1 MILQAKISQLELV
14 CEANDQILAA
24 TRDQVLAAQALTT
37 QRERELATVVLEATV
52 LPGPLIYCHREW
64 RNLS

>member
-52 LPGPLIYCHREW
+52 LPGTLIYCHREW
-64 RNLS
+64 SNLS